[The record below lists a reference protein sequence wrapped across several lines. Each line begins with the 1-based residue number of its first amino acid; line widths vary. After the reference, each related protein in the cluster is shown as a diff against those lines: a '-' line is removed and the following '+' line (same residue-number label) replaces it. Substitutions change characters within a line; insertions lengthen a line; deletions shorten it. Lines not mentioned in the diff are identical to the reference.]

1 MDYFNK
7 LEKIRNVVSS
17 SVSSTVFSTISTV
30 KDVLPGNPVTRDFE
44 VGEHIAS
51 GGPGRIAKRFI
62 YHFTI
67 TAFWIITILSA
78 NKQLDFIWYF
88 SGLVWKIYSGS
99 KKSTRQAAAVF
110 VLEKRALETQYPDK
124 GDREAILEQCRKA
137 VAQLTRLK
145 HPQVLTVQVCLICIY
160 VGSFVECNC
169 NTLYQITC
177 LFEKF

>member
-1 MDYFNK
+1 M
-7 LEKIRNVVSS
+7 V
-17 SVSSTVFSTISTV
+17 
-30 KDVLPGNPVTRDFE
+30 
-44 VGEHIAS
+44 
-51 GGPGRIAKRFI
+51 
-62 YHFTI
+62 
-67 TAFWIITILSA
+67 TILSA

-145 HPQVLTVQVCLICIY
+145 HPQVLTVQVCLTCIY
-160 VGSFVECNC
+160 VGSFVEWKVKVLTAIPYTNHLPFWK
-169 NTLYQITC
+169 TLAPSRGITGLLGFC
-177 LFEKF
+177 YRAGVCQFGKCFGSPR

>member
-1 MDYFNK
+1 M
-7 LEKIRNVVSS
+7 V
-17 SVSSTVFSTISTV
+17 
-30 KDVLPGNPVTRDFE
+30 
-44 VGEHIAS
+44 
-51 GGPGRIAKRFI
+51 
-62 YHFTI
+62 
-67 TAFWIITILSA
+67 TILSA

-145 HPQVLTVQVCLICIY
+145 HPQVLTVQVCLTCIY
-160 VGSFVECNC
+160 VGLFVEWKVLTAIPYTKSFAFLKNSSTPSRNHGTAWLLLQSRCMPVWPMSWVATIIC
-169 NTLYQITC
+169 LLQFHRTLETTKC
-177 LFEKF
+177 LMLKLSTASFRYAFL